1 VRHILPRLAF
11 VICLIAVMVLSLL
24 PNEQAARLSTGWDKS
39 NHVLAFA
46 VLAILGRLGWPRAP
60 VPIFVGLA
68 GFALLIELLQGL
80 TTYRRADGMDVVAD
94 IVGLVVG
101 AVLYRVMAA
110 RRSRS
115 VT

>member
-1 VRHILPRLAF
+1 MRHTLPRLAF
-11 VICLIAVMVLSLL
+11 GICLIAVLGLSLL
-24 PNEQAARLSTGWDKS
+24 PNDAARLSTGWDKS

-68 GFALLIELLQGL
+68 SFALLIELLQGL

-101 AVLYRVMAA
+101 AALYRVMAA